1 MLSLVVAA
9 VPAAEHRRCRALG
22 FVGSSC
28 VALGGLAAGALPVRA
43 TLTPVRDL
51 GDLRGY
57 ATLGLA
63 CTYFGLALLVLA
75 WWWLGTI
82 RPPAR
87 GLLVTFA
94 VWAGPLVLGP
104 PLFSRDVYSYLAQGQ
119 MVGAHI
125 DVYQY
130 GPAALGGNLAA
141 QVPAIWQTTP
151 TPYGPV
157 FLALATRVARLADG
171 HVAGGVLGMRAI
183 ALLGV
188 VLLAACL
195 PRLARACGVDP
206 SPAVW
211 LGLLNPLVLLH
222 LVAGA
227 HNDAVMLGLLVAG
240 LVLALDRRPAL
251 GAVLVT
257 LAALVKAP
265 AALGLLV
272 VAAIWAGQFAG
283 RWRWPRALGAAGA
296 TGLATTVLA
305 TGVAGTGYG
314 WIAALSTPIS
324 ATNWSVTS
332 ALGRLTGL
340 VLDTHLGVSAWRWI
354 GLGAVGAIGVVVWLR
369 REQLGVVHALGLC
382 LAATA
387 VLGPALRTWYLLWGL
402 VPIAAAAPAGAVRRW
417 AAAASGLLALA
428 VLPDGFGPDPQRLA
442 VSLAGG
448 AVALVAVWWWATG
461 TDLAV
466 GPRLDA
472 VGYRLW

>member
-1 MLSLVVAA
+1 MLSLFATA

-22 FVGSSC
+22 FVGSAA
-28 VALGGLAAGALPVRA
+28 VALGGLAAGALPVRD
-43 TLTPVRDL
+43 TLTPVRGL

-57 ATLGLA
+57 ATPGLA

-82 RPPAR
+82 RPPTR
-87 GLLVTFA
+87 GLLITFA
-94 VWAGPLVLGP
+94 VWAAPLALGP
-104 PLFSRDVYSYLAQGQ
+104 PLFSRDVYSYLAQGR
-119 MVGAHI
+119 MVGEGI
-125 DVYQY
+125 DVYQF
-130 GPAALGGNLAA
+130 GPATLGGPLAA

-157 FLALATRVARLADG
+157 FLTFATRVSRVADG
-171 HVAGGVLGMRAI
+171 HIAGGVLGMRAV

-188 VLLAACL
+188 AALAVCL

-227 HNDAVMLGLLVAG
+227 HNDAVMLGLLVTG
-240 LVLALDRRPAL
+240 LVVALHRRPAL

-272 VAAIWAGQFAG
+272 VAAIWADQLAG
-283 RWRWPRALGAAGA
+283 RWRWPLALFRAGG
-296 TGLATTVLA
+296 TGLATTVIA

-314 WIAALSTPIS
+314 WIGALSTPIS

-332 ALGRLTGL
+332 ALGRLTGV

-354 GLGAVGAIGVVVWLR
+354 GLGAVGAVGLFVWLR

-382 LAATA
+382 LAAMA

-402 VPIAAAAPAGAVRRW
+402 VPIAAAAPTGAVRRW
-417 AAAASGLLALA
+417 AAGASGVLALA
-428 VLPDGFGPDPQRLA
+428 VLPDGFGPDPERLA
-442 VSLAGG
+442 VALGG
-448 AVALVAVWWWATG
+448 ALLAVVAAWWWVTG
-461 TDLAV
+461 VELAPE
-466 GPRLDA
+466 PRLHA